1 MIFLKRKEGE
11 SVNSFL
17 YRFSKRV
24 RRSGIFKE
32 TKRRRFFEPNASK
45 RARKESTLYRLKRQ
59 KEIEREKKLGIK

>member
-32 TKRRRFFEPNASK
+32 AKRRRFFEPNANK

-59 KEIEREKKLGIK
+59 KEIEREEVGY